1 MIDIHCHLLPGVD
14 DGAATMEESLDMAK
28 KAVNEGIKAIIATPH
43 HKNNIFENPK
53 ESILKKVFEL
63 NQKLKEKGI
72 PLEVFPG
79 QEPAING
86 EFLMDYEQGELLTL
100 NNTHYLFIELPSGH
114 VPRYTEK
121 FVMDLQ
127 YMGVV
132 PIIVH
137 PERNQGFIERPD
149 ALYQL
154 IKKGALAQLTA
165 SSVCGGF
172 GKNIKSFSNQLIEAN
187 LVHFIA
193 SDAHN
198 LSNRKFHMSEAYE
211 KIESSFGVDMMFL
224 FQENAELLIKGQN
237 VYKEVPQ
244 QVRRR
249 KILGIF

>member
-1 MIDIHCHLLPGVD
+1 
-14 DGAATMEESLDMAK
+14 
-28 KAVNEGIKAIIATPH
+28 
-43 HKNNIFENPK
+43 
-53 ESILKKVFEL
+53 
-63 NQKLKEKGI
+63 
-72 PLEVFPG
+72 
-79 QEPAING
+79 
-86 EFLMDYEQGELLTL
+86 
-100 NNTHYLFIELPSGH
+100 
-114 VPRYTEK
+114 
-121 FVMDLQ
+121 
-127 YMGVV
+127 MGVV

-137 PERNQGFIERPD
+137 PERNQGFIERPE

-198 LSNRKFHMSEAYE
+198 ISNRKFHMSEAYE